1 MSVALIKRDWEEI
14 TSFLKYET
22 RKHSSLRYILLFII
36 LISYF
41 VYAIN
46 QYGAS
51 KGILV
56 TILTWSFFVFST
68 PIADAGFIVAFPTRL
83 LFKVRM
89 IYSQIA
95 VFFIAGII
103 NAFILI
109 QNPHIYNS
117 TFILKLFYKI
127 LTNPYPFW
135 GIIILSAIG
144 TFFSIYFGDEL
155 IDVTSHKDR
164 KKYHKHLNKYKIII
178 FLFLIAMT
186 IILYNF
192 LLTNLGIKIPLL

>member
-1 MSVALIKRDWEEI
+1 MIVSLIKKDWTAI
-14 TSFLKYET
+14 MNFLKYET
-22 RKHSSLRYILLFII
+22 RKHSSLRYIFLFLI

-41 VYAIN
+41 AYSVN
-46 QYGAS
+46 QYGTG
-51 KGILV
+51 KGILITV
-56 TILTWSFFVFST
+56 LTWSFFVFST

-103 NAFILI
+103 NAFILV

-155 IDVTSHKDR
+155 IDVTSHRDR
-164 KKYHKHLNKYKIII
+164 KKYHKHLNKYKIIVFI
-178 FLFLIAMT
+178 FLIAMT

-192 LLTNLGIKIPLL
+192 LLKNLGIKIPLL

>member
-1 MSVALIKRDWEEI
+1 MINSLIKKDWKKIKCFFEC
-14 TSFLKYET
+14 ET
-22 RKHSSLRYILLFII
+22 RKHSSFRYILLFLI
-36 LISYF
+36 LVSYF
-41 VYAIN
+41 IYAIDKFGTSN
-46 QYGAS
+46 
-51 KGILV
+51 GILV

-83 LFKVRM
+83 LLKVRM

-103 NAFILI
+103 NIFVLA
-109 QNPHIYNS
+109 QNPGIYNT

-155 IDVTSHKDR
+155 IDVTKHKDR
-164 KKYHKHLNKYKIII
+164 IKYHKHLNKYKFIL
-178 FLFLIAMT
+178 FLFVIVIT
-186 IILYNF
+186 IVLYNF
-192 LLTNLGIKIPLL
+192 LLNNLGINIPLL

>member
-1 MSVALIKRDWEEI
+1 MIYSLIKKDWKEVKCFFEC
-14 TSFLKYET
+14 ET
-22 RKHSSLRYILLFII
+22 RKHSSLRYILLFLI

-41 VYAIN
+41 IYSIDKFGTSN
-46 QYGAS
+46 
-51 KGILV
+51 GILV
-56 TILTWSFFVFST
+56 TILTWTFFVFST

-95 VFFIAGII
+95 VFIIAGII
-103 NAFILI
+103 NIFMLI
-109 QNPHIYNS
+109 QNPNIYNT
-117 TFILKLFYKI
+117 TFILKLFHKI
-127 LTNPYPFW
+127 LVNPYPFW
-135 GIIILSAIG
+135 GIIILSAVG

-164 KKYHKHLNKYKIII
+164 TKYHKHLNKYKFIV
-178 FLFLIAMT
+178 FLFVIAIT

-192 LLTNLGIKIPLL
+192 LLNNLGIKLPLI